1 MSRVKEGFQRAFGR
15 IKSADKM
22 KKRVMLVCG
31 VMALACVCCAM
42 LIIVRRKQSDTGV
55 WKEAVAQIGTLNDG
69 VTETGSVDVGT
80 KTQSFELD
88 LSEFTGE
95 SSLNFGS
102 GMGGQMGGGMELLM
116 GGTGMGGNGQ
126 SSQSTS
132 ARTLEVEE
140 VYVEAGEEIAE
151 GSPLVKLTQDSVESI
166 RSGLVEDVTSA
177 QIVYEEALTAQKQTY
192 VSAEADYKT
201 NTLYGS
207 YMQAE
212 YDAAVKTKQD
222 ELDQKQEAVEASE
235 EALAKAKEEL
245 ALKQELLT
253 ENKQVLS
260 NAEYMT
266 ENTDEREN
274 LYWWLVAWQTKEDAA
289 ALVETLTEEI
299 EELEESIVKYEEEAE
314 KAGTALLLAQKELE
328 SEQVSAGIQMELRAF
343 YAQNAQEIFDVAI
356 GQSDFDTE
364 QAKTDYEE
372 AQAKLQEF
380 DEKIVEQ
387 VIYADDGGLVTDV
400 LVTAG
405 DTLSQNTEM
414 IYMNDYDEVTITLS
428 VEEEDMAAAAVG
440 SAVNVT
446 VAAFP
451 DEVFSGE
458 VTEIGDAEI
467 DSNTN
472 KTWYSVTVTVKNTGD
487 ILYQDM
493 TAEVTFLT
501 EFSDNVLYI
510 PVRAVVQDGEHS
522 YVTVKH
528 EDGTQEKREVTVGIS
543 DGINTEIKEGL
554 SEGEVVLYE
563 SRVRQS

>member
-1 MSRVKEGFQRAFGR
+1 MSRVKEGFQNVLNR
-15 IKSADKM
+15 IKNADK
-22 KKRVMLVCG
+22 KKKQVMLVCG
-31 VMALACVCCAM
+31 VMAIACGCCAV
-42 LIIVRRKQSDTGV
+42 LIIVGRKQSDTGV
-55 WKEAVAQIGTLNDG
+55 WKEAVAQIGILNDG

-95 SSLNFGS
+95 SSLNLDS
-102 GMGGQMGGGMELLM
+102 RMGVQMGGGMEMLS
-116 GGTGMGGNGQ
+116 GGFAGGGQ
-126 SSQSTS
+126 SSQGAS
-132 ARTLEVEE
+132 RTLEIEE

-177 QIVYEEALTAQKQTY
+177 QIVYEEALTAQKQTA

-222 ELDQKQEAVEASE
+222 ELDQKQEAVTESE
-235 EALAKAKEEL
+235 EALAEAKEEL

-289 ALVETLTEEI
+289 ALVETLTEKI

-314 KAGTALLLAQKELE
+314 TAGTALLLAQKELE

-428 VEEEDMAAAAVG
+428 VEEEDMAAAVVG